1 MVFLRYLKALR
12 LCAVQCFN
20 ANQVTQHAHDFLRE
34 AVRREEEA
42 FAALPMWAR
51 RLLNKYA

>member
-1 MVFLRYLKALR
+1 MNFWRYLKALR
-12 LCAVQCFN
+12 HCAVQCFN
-20 ANQVTQHAHDFLRE
+20 ANQVTQHEHEFLRE

-42 FAALPMWAR
+42 FSALPAWVR

>member
-1 MVFLRYLKALR
+1 MCFLRYLKALR

-20 ANQVTQHAHDFLRE
+20 ANQETNHQHEWLTN
-34 AVRREEEA
+34 AVRQEEAA
-42 FAALPMWAR
+42 FAALPKWAR